1 MLVRNMDTHTD
12 RQTDS
17 QIYSITDKV
26 NMKMCVCFQRGSN
39 SKERSRGLISAECSC
54 ATKSSDQVTFGF
66 TAEVC

>member
-26 NMKMCVCFQRGSN
+26 NMKMCVFPEGLKQQR
-39 SKERSRGLISAECSC
+39 KKQRF
-54 ATKSSDQVTFGF
+54 DQR
-66 TAEVC
+66 